1 MTTNKT
7 STMIATLALA
17 LAGSAFAA
25 DTTDHDAHHPQGA
38 TAAAKAPA
46 VKAQTSKANAAAPN
60 MAPAMAMMDTKI
72 QSMHAMHEKMMAAK
86 TPEAR
91 NALMGE
97 HMKTMQNVMATMGDM
112 GMMGAMGGK
121 GGMGMNGGM
130 QGKDTGAM
138 KDNMPADMAMRQQM
152 MEKRMEMMESMM
164 QMMVDR
170 MPSVPA
176 TK

>member
-1 MTTNKT
+1 MTANKT
-7 STMIATLALA
+7 NAMIATLALV

-38 TAAAKAPA
+38 SAAAKAPA
-46 VKAQTSKANAAAPN
+46 VKAKTSKAEAAASN

-72 QSMHAMHEKMMAAK
+72 QSMHAMHEKMLAAK

-91 NALMGE
+91 NALMAE
-97 HMKTMQNVMATMGDM
+97 HMKTMQD
-112 GMMGAMGGK
+112 AMGT
-121 GGMGMNGGM
+121 MGGM
-130 QGKDTGAM
+130 QGIDAGGM
-138 KDNMPADMAMRQQM
+138 KDNMPADMATRQQM

-170 MPSVPA
+170 MPSAPA